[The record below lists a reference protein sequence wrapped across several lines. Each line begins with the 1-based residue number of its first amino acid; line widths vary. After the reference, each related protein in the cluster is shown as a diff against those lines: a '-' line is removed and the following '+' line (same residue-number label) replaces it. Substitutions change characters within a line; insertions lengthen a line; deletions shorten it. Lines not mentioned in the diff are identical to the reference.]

1 VVLSSNPSTDVC
13 ERPGMVMYAC
23 NLSPEDTGQ
32 EDPSGWLAGNRDAG
46 PNFSVYPSKS
56 LKIFTDS
63 SWPLPYLTP

>member
-1 VVLSSNPSTDVC
+1 
-13 ERPGMVMYAC
+13 MVMYAC